1 MASESS
7 MSAADI
13 MKGYGMRVNQ
23 TFGAESSPTPKK
35 RQSLREQT
43 ADIKKMIEES
53 KKRQGKG

>member
-1 MASESS
+1 MATESS
-7 MSAADI
+7 MSASDI

-35 RQSLREQT
+35 RQSLKEQ
-43 ADIKKMIEES
+43 KVEIEEMIKAS